1 MYSKYQDDDDNKN
14 KRDDNDDEM
23 RQPFEK
29 NEQEKFRIDIH
40 SWTSQHFWSSFLLLN
55 IKNCKT

>member
-29 NEQEKFRIDIH
+29 NEQEKFKIDIH
-40 SWTSQHFWSSFLLLN
+40 NWTSQHLWSSFQYLN
-55 IKNCKT
+55 IKTYKT